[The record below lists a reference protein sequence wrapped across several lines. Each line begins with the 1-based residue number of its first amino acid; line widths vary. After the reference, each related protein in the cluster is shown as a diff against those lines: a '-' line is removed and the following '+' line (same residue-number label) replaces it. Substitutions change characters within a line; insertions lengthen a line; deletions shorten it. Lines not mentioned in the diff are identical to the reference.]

1 MSNILVGND
10 VLIGCGDKVG
20 CVVGAEQL
28 ATSAGVWVKVRF
40 YKQGPYLC
48 ATVYSV
54 AQGEP
59 RIFEMKVDLR
69 PIQRAVMR
77 AHSALHGK
85 DIAQAAIR
93 AKVSGDH
100 LIGWSLGKMWKG
112 VKETAKKI
120 GRNKLVKGI
129 ASVTKAVGKT
139 AVKVAKSKAF
149 GAVLVAASVFPLTAP
164 FAAPALAAYA
174 AANTAIAG
182 VEQGKKLV
190 QTAQRAGTII
200 KQGANAVASAVK
212 STKAAGAA
220 VKAASARMSPAE
232 RSRAAL
238 TAKAAGKVQLSA
250 KGKVAV
256 ARAITAMPQA
266 AKAAA
271 ANKVKQKLAQASKV
285 KTQLALAKRLP
296 PGASAKVVSAT
307 RAQVKA
313 KPLADLAARTAAK
326 FRDPNVQKQLLAI
339 KQKAEKSKAAL
350 EGVQQRAKTGD
361 LDAQKSAAIVNL
373 VARNRARIQAMT
385 QTAAAGLPG
394 LLITPRGKIVRG
406 RFRVE
411 AKASASAGLLYQ
423 GPGKNA
429 RGSYAT
435 VSGPIGADIMIGCG
449 CL

>member
-1 MSNILVGND
+1 MSNSLLVGND

-69 PIQRAVMR
+69 PIERAVMR

-85 DIAQAAIR
+85 DIARAAIR
-93 AKVSGDH
+93 ARVSGNA
-100 LIGWSLGKMWKG
+100 LVGWSLGKMWKG
-112 VKETAKKI
+112 VKNTAKKI
-120 GRNKLVKGI
+120 GRNKLLKGI
-129 ASVTKAVGKT
+129 ASATKAVGRVAK
-139 AVKVAKSKAF
+139 KVAKSKAF
-149 GAVLVAASVFPLTAP
+149 GAVLIAASAFPLTAP
-164 FAAPALAAYA
+164 FAAPALGAYA
-174 AANTAIAG
+174 AATAAISGA
-182 VEQGKKLV
+182 EQGKKLF
-190 QTAQRAGTII
+190 QTAKRASTII
-200 KQGANAVASAVK
+200 KQGANAVAPATK
-212 STKAAGAA
+212 TTKAAGAA
-220 VKAASARMSPAE
+220 VKAASSRMSPAE
-232 RSRAAL
+232 RAQTAAS
-238 TAKAAGKVQLSA
+238 AKAAGKVQLSL
-250 KGKVAV
+250 KGKA
-256 ARAITAMPQA
+256 AIAKSLTALPQA

-271 ANKVKQKLAQASKV
+271 ASRVKQKLAQASKV
-285 KTQLALAKRLP
+285 RTQMALAKRLP
-296 PGASAKVVSAT
+296 PGASAKVMSAT
-307 RAQVKA
+307 RAQVA
-313 KPLADLAARTAAK
+313 VKPLATLAARVSARFK
-326 FRDPNVQKQLLAI
+326 DPKVQAQLLAM
-339 KQKAEKSKAAL
+339 KSKAEKSKAVL
-350 EGVQQRAKTGD
+350 ESVQAKAKTGD
-361 LDAQKSAAIVNL
+361 LDAQKSAAIINL

-385 QTAAAGLPG
+385 QTSAAGLPG

-411 AKASASAGLLYQ
+411 AKAGSAGLLYQ
-423 GPGKNA
+423 GAGKAA